1 MERPPAP
8 QTPTAPPAPRAAGAA
23 ALTGL
28 RDLPGGPQV
37 LQLAAVRDDVELV
50 GGAVRDLLLG
60 RVPREIDLVLD
71 GSTPS
76 FPDAAVLFARDL
88 APLLAADGGPPPQVS
103 VHERFGTAAVRWSG
117 GRVDIAARR
126 TERYPQPG
134 ALPQVSPGDH
144 EQDLRRRDFTVN
156 AIAVALGGSAPGA
169 MRFAPK
175 AIEDL
180 RAGRLRVLHEGSF
193 RDDPTRLLR
202 LGRYAAR
209 LGFEVEP
216 QTAELARRAL
226 AEGAMSTVSAAR
238 VGAELRLALREADLL
253 AALGGLAALGVLEAL
268 DPSMRLERDLLADA
282 LWLLPPDGRP
292 DLLALGSL
300 LCAGGDRRAGGD
312 LDLRGGDGS
321 PAGDLDAR
329 GGARSPAGEARPASQ
344 ARLLGALDGFE
355 HPAADRA
362 PVLETALRAEPL
374 SRELDGAH
382 SPSRI
387 WELLRSVPIEAVA
400 LAGALASR
408 DQRPQVRGAVE
419 SWLGDLR
426 HVRLQI
432 SGEDLLAAGVK
443 AGPEVGE
450 RLATALRERLDGKI
464 APGREAELQA
474 ALR

>member
-1 MERPPAP
+1 MKRPSAPPTPPAP
-8 QTPTAPPAPRAAGAA
+8 FNASAAGAA
-23 ALTGL
+23 ALERL
-28 RDLPGGPQV
+28 RELPGGPQV
-37 LQLAAVRDDVELV
+37 LRLSAARDDVELV

-88 APLLAADGGPPPQVS
+88 APLLATDGGSPPQVS

-117 GRVDIAARR
+117 GRVDVAARR

-134 ALPQVSPGDH
+134 ALPEVAPGDH

-156 AIAVALGGSAPGA
+156 AIAVALGGSTPGA
-169 MRFAPK
+169 MRSVPR

-180 RAGRLRVLHEGSF
+180 QAGLLRVLHDGSF

-216 QTAELARRAL
+216 RTAELARHAL
-226 AEGAMSTVSAAR
+226 AEGVMSSVSAAR

-253 AALGGLAALGVLEAL
+253 GAIGGLAALGVLEAL
-268 DPSMRLERDLLADA
+268 DPPMRLERELLADA
-282 LWLLPPDGRP
+282 LALLPGDGRP

-300 LCAGGDRRAGGD
+300 LRDAGDRDPGGGPDARVGDRASVGDRAHAGGG
-312 LDLRGGDGS
+312 
-321 PAGDLDAR
+321 PDAR
-329 GGARSPAGEARPASQ
+329 
-344 ARLLGALDGFE
+344 ARLLAALDGFE

-362 PVLETALRAEPL
+362 PVLESALRAEPL
-374 SRELDGAH
+374 SRALDGAE

-387 WELLRSVPIEAVA
+387 WELLRNVPIEAVA
-400 LAGALASR
+400 LAGALAAR
-408 DQRPQVRGAVE
+408 DRRPQARGAVE
-419 SWLGDLR
+419 RWIGDLR
-426 HVRLQI
+426 HVRLRI
-432 SGEDLLAAGVK
+432 SGEDLLAAGIA

-450 RLATALRERLDGKI
+450 RLARALRERLDGKL
-464 APGREAELQA
+464 APGREAELEA
-474 ALR
+474 ALQ